1 MGLFVIKAGII
12 YYLDQQP
19 KEIREAGLKATAG
32 VWGGIT
38 MSNVLLIAGASN
50 PLGLVGGAL
59 FGAYMYHRE
68 GIALKKEA
76 AGKTARA
83 VITQK

>member
-1 MGLFVIKAGII
+1 
-12 YYLDQQP
+12 
-19 KEIREAGLKATAG
+19 
-32 VWGGIT
+32 